1 MRDPAAA
8 SEHFWQPTREY
19 NQLFAEL
26 GLAHAREE
34 YGWGDDFA
42 AAIKAEAPDERRRRV
57 SEFRTWTAKLMR
69 EQDEQALTV
78 DKAKQAI
85 ALLDKEPTM
94 MPVASARGMDDATLD
109 AMGFTALAHESAV
122 SSWDDW
128 RLEPKSTAQLYAA
141 ETAALVK
148 EHTGA
153 SHVFCTPRKL
163 RATDGAKGS
172 QPPLHGVHADFG
184 PGYVDELAG
193 VLDGSE
199 TTPQAM
205 TLGLA
210 KQLTAAGITAA
221 ELRASRVVVLNSWR
235 ALGEAPTARQ
245 PLALVDRRTV
255 EAEDVAMIE
264 MPPGV
269 SSAHALR
276 LSYAR
281 PRDAVIRSLPRP
293 LVLVAGAHEFG
304 GAPGSRSALD
314 WPTRSGCRAALVP
327 RRPADAGGRAAAPQR
342 GAADAGDF
350 RGVTTSRGLQ
360 RRAPL
365 SMVHKCT
372 GILPYFLEKQQRHP
386 SMPTP
391 LHGARQRDAE
401 ERRLR
406 RHLHLRPVRG
416 DVRPRLLPHPPVL
429 PAVSRTFTFARWRRG
444 HPRCFAARVE
454 GGVRRERRRRVQRD
468 AEGDAPIVGERDAV
482 VGAGDAEVQAV
493 AERAARG
500 IRPAVARRRRGGE
513 RAAQPGGGRRRAVGV
528 PRLREREVA

>member
-1 MRDPAAA
+1 MRAASRRLFSSKAGAFRTRINYTSTSVIELALRDPAAA

-26 GLAHAREE
+26 GLRHAREE

-269 SSAHALR
+269 SSAHALAPLVR
-276 LSYAR
+276 AAAR
-281 PRDAVIRSLPRP
+281 GAPM
-293 LVLVAGAHEFG
+293 VLVAGAHAFG
-304 GAPGSRSALD
+304 GAPLHAVRLGRPARL
-314 WPTRSGCRAALVP
+314 PHAALVGAP
-327 RRPADAGGRAAAPQR
+327 SPDAGGRATAPQR

-350 RGVTTSRGLQ
+350 RGVSRGALC
-360 RRAPL
+360 R
-365 SMVHKCT
+365 
-372 GILPYFLEKQQRHP
+372 
-386 SMPTP
+386 
-391 LHGARQRDAE
+391 
-401 ERRLR
+401 
-406 RHLHLRPVRG
+406 
-416 DVRPRLLPHPPVL
+416 
-429 PAVSRTFTFARWRRG
+429 
-444 HPRCFAARVE
+444 
-454 GGVRRERRRRVQRD
+454 
-468 AEGDAPIVGERDAV
+468 
-482 VGAGDAEVQAV
+482 
-493 AERAARG
+493 
-500 IRPAVARRRRGGE
+500 
-513 RAAQPGGGRRRAVGV
+513 
-528 PRLREREVA
+528 

>member
-1 MRDPAAA
+1 MRAASRRLFSSKAGAFRTRINYTSTSVIELALRDPAAA
-8 SEHFWQPTREY
+8 SDHFWQPTREY

-26 GLAHAREE
+26 GLRHAREE

-109 AMGFTALAHESAV
+109 EMGFTSLAHESAV

-163 RATDGAKGS
+163 RATDGAKGA

-199 TTPQAM
+199 PTPQAM

-210 KQLTAAGITAA
+210 KQLSAAGITAT

-235 ALGEAPTARQ
+235 ALGEAPTVRQ

-276 LSYAR
+276 LSYAK
-281 PRDAVIRSLPRP
+281 PREAHRWYWWPELTSSEVLLFTQFDSADPR
-293 LVLVAGAHEFG
+293 
-304 GAPGSRSALD
+304 
-314 WPTRSGCRAALVP
+314 GCRMLHSSVHHPQTPEDAPP
-327 RRPADAGGRAAAPQR
+327 RRS
-342 GAADAGDF
+342 
-350 RGVTTSRGLQ
+350 V
-360 RRAPL
+360 
-365 SMVHKCT
+365 
-372 GILPYFLEKQQRHP
+372 E
-386 SMPTP
+386 
-391 LHGARQRDAE
+391 
-401 ERRLR
+401 LR
-406 RHLHLRPVRG
+406 ML
-416 DVRPRLLPHPPVL
+416 
-429 PAVSRTFTFARWRRG
+429 AIFEA
-444 HPRCFAARVE
+444 
-454 GGVRRERRRRVQRD
+454 
-468 AEGDAPIVGERDAV
+468 
-482 VGAGDAEVQAV
+482 
-493 AERAARG
+493 
-500 IRPAVARRRRGGE
+500 
-513 RAAQPGGGRRRAVGV
+513 
-528 PRLREREVA
+528 